1 MVEGGTCCNIWG
13 VTRHRHKGV
22 AEVPISQEQFAH
34 IAKDLPGMGNEP
46 HAVRARVEALEKIL
60 ERAFIIPGTK
70 IPFGLDSVIGLVPV
84 LGDLVTTFLGAYM
97 VWEARN
103 LGMSKWQLIRMTANI
118 AVDTAIGAI
127 PFVGDAFDLVWRSN
141 SKNLRI
147 IKKHLDKHH
156 PATRIIEA

>member
-1 MVEGGTCCNIWG
+1 
-13 VTRHRHKGV
+13 
-22 AEVPISQEQFAH
+22 
-34 IAKDLPGMGNEP
+34 
-46 HAVRARVEALEKIL
+46 
-60 ERAFIIPGTK
+60 
-70 IPFGLDSVIGLVPV
+70 
-84 LGDLVTTFLGAYM
+84 M

-103 LGMSKWQLIRMTANI
+103 LGMSKWQLIRMTANV

-156 PATRIIEA
+156 PATRIIEG

>member
-1 MVEGGTCCNIWG
+1 M
-13 VTRHRHKGV
+13 
-22 AEVPISQEQFAH
+22 PISQEQFAR
-34 IAKDLPGMGNEP
+34 IAKDLPGISNDP
-46 HAVRARVEALEKIL
+46 VAVRARVEALERIL
-60 ERAFIIPGTK
+60 ERALVFPGTK

-84 LGDLVTTFLGAYM
+84 LGDVVTACMGAYM

-103 LGMSKWQLIRMTANI
+103 LGISKWQLIRMTANVGI
-118 AVDTAIGAI
+118 DTAIGAI

>member
-1 MVEGGTCCNIWG
+1 M
-13 VTRHRHKGV
+13 
-22 AEVPISQEQFAH
+22 PISQEQFAR
-34 IAKDLPGMGNEP
+34 IAKDLPGISNDP
-46 HAVRARVEALEKIL
+46 VAVRARVEALERIL
-60 ERAFIIPGTK
+60 ERAFVFPGTK

-84 LGDLVTTFLGAYM
+84 LGDVVTACISAYM

-103 LGMSKWQLIRMTANI
+103 LGMSKWQLIRMTANVGI
-118 AVDTAIGAI
+118 DTAIGAI

>member
-1 MVEGGTCCNIWG
+1 
-13 VTRHRHKGV
+13 
-22 AEVPISQEQFAH
+22 VPISQEQFAR
-34 IAKDLPGMGNEP
+34 IAKDLPGISNDP
-46 HAVRARVEALEKIL
+46 VAVRARVEALERIL
-60 ERAFIIPGTK
+60 ERAFVFPGTK

-84 LGDLVTTFLGAYM
+84 LGDVVTACMGAYM

-103 LGMSKWQLIRMTANI
+103 LGISKWQLIRMTANVGI
-118 AVDTAIGAI
+118 DTAIGAI
-127 PFVGDAFDLVWRSN
+127 PVVGDAFDLVWRSN